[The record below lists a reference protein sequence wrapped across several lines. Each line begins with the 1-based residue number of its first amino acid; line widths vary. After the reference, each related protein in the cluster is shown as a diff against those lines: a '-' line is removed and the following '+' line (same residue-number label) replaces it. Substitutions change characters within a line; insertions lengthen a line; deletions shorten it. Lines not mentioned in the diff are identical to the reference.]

1 MMLLSENYFHEE
13 QFSRT
18 KMTFKPIL
26 KYMLY
31 VISCFAKKSNVHSG
45 LNYRGLMTFQ
55 WRTMSKVTFEETII
69 IFE

>member
-31 VISCFAKKSNVHSG
+31 PALQRSQMFILDLITEV
-45 LNYRGLMTFQ
+45 L
-55 WRTMSKVTFEETII
+55 
-69 IFE
+69 